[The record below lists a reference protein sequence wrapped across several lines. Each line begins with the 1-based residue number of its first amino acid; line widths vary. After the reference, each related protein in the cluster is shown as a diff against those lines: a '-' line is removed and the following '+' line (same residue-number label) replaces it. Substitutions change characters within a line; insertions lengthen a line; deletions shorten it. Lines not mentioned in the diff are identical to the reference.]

1 MSQWYVVKTKPR
13 QENRA
18 LLNLRNQ
25 NFDVILP
32 LIKTSINCEPLF
44 PSYIFVSFDIKENIW
59 SKINNSYGV
68 SKLLSL
74 NGIPKQLD
82 NNFIYHLKQII
93 DESGFVKRSL
103 FQIRTNMNVQIND
116 GPFKGFFANV
126 IKKVSKERVKLMIN
140 FFQRK
145 TSIIVSIDN
154 LLPV

>member
-154 LLPV
+154 LLPA